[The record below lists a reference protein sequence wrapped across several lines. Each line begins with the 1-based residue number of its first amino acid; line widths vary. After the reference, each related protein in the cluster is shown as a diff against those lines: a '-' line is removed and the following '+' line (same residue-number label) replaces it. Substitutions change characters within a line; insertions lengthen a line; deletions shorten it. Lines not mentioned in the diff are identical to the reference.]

1 VKWIVEMAG
10 YFVNNPDIIV
20 KEFIKLG
27 ISRAL
32 DGINNDEEEM
42 DSDYNEYSE
51 VSSDEETL
59 DEETPENTLES
70 ESVALEKEDSIIA
83 LSD

>member
-1 VKWIVEMAG
+1 MAG
-10 YFVNNPDIIV
+10 YLANNPDIIV
-20 KEFIKLG
+20 KGFIQSG

-32 DGINNDEEEM
+32 DGVNTDTDEEDI
-42 DSDYNEYSE
+42 DSDDNEYLE
-51 VSSDEETL
+51 VSSDEETS

-70 ESVALEKEDSIIA
+70 KTVSLEREHSIIV